1 MQALLYAEL
10 CAVPLC
16 STSCFRLQRTG
27 LLGARTVRP
36 KKTYAALLLST
47 KFAVRIGYD
56 ICKRIGI
63 VIIYGEYLFL
73 ENFITGW
80 LLLLLTGR
88 LLGESAGYL
97 RLTAA
102 AVLCGLSSFALF
114 AGPHTMT
121 GMGGMAA
128 RGVIVLLVPY
138 VAFGAE
144 SFRKLLKKGALF
156 LGLTML
162 SGGAAMA
169 FLLWQQI
176 PAVSGNGSLY
186 MEAITYL
193 QLLCWGILAFGLSWW
208 FVKLIRHLRLAQW
221 TEGTMDVVLSCG
233 QKARE
238 LHAALDT
245 GNCLC
250 EPVSGRPVILVD
262 RKGRKKLGIPA
273 RLDQSIYA
281 QRFVLIPFKAV
292 GTGAGLLEGLRTDC
306 ICFGGKKIEKAVLA
320 FYDGDFGEAEAL
332 MNREVLNYEI
342 LENDTEAS

>member
-1 MQALLYAEL
+1 MRVPSAL
-10 CAVPLC
+10 
-16 STSCFRLQRTG
+16 
-27 LLGARTVRP
+27 
-36 KKTYAALLLST
+36 KKLTPRSLIST

-56 ICKRIGI
+56 ICKRVGI

-306 ICFGGKKIEKAVLA
+306 ICFRGKKIEKAVLA

>member
-1 MQALLYAEL
+1 MI
-10 CAVPLC
+10 
-16 STSCFRLQRTG
+16 STR
-27 LLGARTVRP
+27 
-36 KKTYAALLLST
+36 
-47 KFAVRIGYD
+47 FAVRVSYT
-56 ICKRIGI
+56 ICKRVEI

-73 ENFITGW
+73 ENFITGC

-88 LLGESAGYL
+88 LLGENARHL
-97 RLTAA
+97 RLIAA
-102 AVLCGLSSFALF
+102 ATLCGLSSFALL
-114 AGPHTMT
+114 AGSHTMS
-121 GMGGMAA
+121 GLCGMAA

-144 SFRKLLKKGALF
+144 SFRKLLKKSVLF

-186 MEAITYL
+186 MEAVTYL
-193 QLLCWGILAFGLSWW
+193 QLLCWGTLAFGLSWW

-221 TEGTMDVVLSCG
+221 TQGSMDVVLSRG
-233 QKARE
+233 QEACK

-262 RKGRKKLGIPA
+262 RKGRKKLGLPA
-273 RLDQSIYA
+273 RLDQGIYA

-306 ICFGGKKIEKAVLA
+306 ISFVGKRIEKAVLA

-342 LENDTEAS
+342 LENDTKAS